1 MKSLFL
7 NDAVGNTHDIVFED
21 GVLQTVSDEDYIK
34 QKVKTLLLSIE
45 GDFFLNTNI
54 GLPYFDVF
62 FVKNPDLDVIKQAV
76 SDEVLNNDVLIKL
89 GVTNL
94 QFRRVNI
101 DERKRKLSVDILI
114 YTENS
119 SYGVNI

>member
-1 MKSLFL
+1 MKNLLL
-7 NDAVGNTHDIVFED
+7 NDAVGSTHDIVFED
-21 GVLQTVSDEDYIK
+21 GILKTVSDEDYIK

>member
-21 GVLQTVSDEDYIK
+21 GILKTVSDEDYIK